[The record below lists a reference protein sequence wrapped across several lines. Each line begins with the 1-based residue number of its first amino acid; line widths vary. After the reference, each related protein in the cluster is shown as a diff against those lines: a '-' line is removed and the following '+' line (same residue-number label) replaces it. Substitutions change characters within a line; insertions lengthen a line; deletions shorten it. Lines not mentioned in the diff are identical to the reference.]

1 MGLSTLHL
9 GLVRLRHQ
17 WLLAAAQGLGLIAAV
32 ALAVTVPLVQSIASE
47 AGLHSVVQNLGS
59 KSFVTIEQFNIGTS
73 AVYDGFQKDTASRV
87 RSQLGDQLL
96 PTVRYV
102 QGPHQAPY
110 LLNAK
115 PWVIDDGPQPDV
127 ASWEQLQQHVNF
139 VSGTPAPDSN
149 GADGSY
155 SFTISADAAHDFTW
169 NAGDLVCFN
178 KPPSPPPSANF
189 RTDWCGRVTGIW
201 TPRDAHDAYW
211 SGTVP
216 GHSLMFGR
224 SSYFTLIAYLGRV
237 SSRFGG
243 ATVSIAAQA
252 WSPSLS
258 HLHAPQITA
267 FADQINRLRGV
278 FAVQQDG
285 LFLTGIDV
293 AVKDFRDRYAVASF
307 TIQMVAAALLVIALY
322 SVGFVAGH
330 FLDAQAPTL
339 AVLRG
344 RGWSRRR
351 VWALLM
357 LQFGLLAI
365 IAVPAGLAAAYL
377 LSRWLGAAVFGGAS
391 PNLDPADLATL
402 EPFAAV
408 LAAAVVGILGGL
420 AVLASRRS
428 VLAVRRGRSRQE
440 ERPWWRWRNLDLLGA
455 VLAVPL
461 LAEVQL
467 RGSGSVRAASAASSD
482 DPLSIVLPAVALAL
496 LAVASLRLLP
506 VAASLVRRFARGL
519 PGGLAAWQ
527 LERQPVQH
535 ARLAVLM
542 SFAVA
547 VGLFS
552 TIYASTERTNTAD
565 RAAYQ
570 SGADVR
576 VLLTG
581 FNATPPNIDSAV
593 AGLSGVSETSTAF
606 RGEGSPGRTNINAT
620 VLAIDPGTFRDVAW
634 TRGDLA
640 AEPMDR
646 LEQKLVDQD
655 PDGLRLAGR
664 PVQLA
669 MWVWSSG
676 LGGELSVD
684 LTDASGRACSCSL
697 GSLNFAGERVLTVP
711 LAFAAGA
718 TYPLRLRG
726 FRVHTANDGP
736 HDGEIAISDLRGVAA
751 DGSTSLVESFETA
764 TGWWQESQGPVSD
777 NFDLIPGM
785 AHPRAGHPTATL
797 PAHLFRGTLVFQ
809 PAPSQ
814 LALPALVST
823 QTLQELG
830 VGLGQAFPMHVDTVV
845 VFVLAVGV
853 VDYFPT
859 LYPGQD
865 NFLVLPRDSLLDRL
879 GHEHYS
885 LAWPNEAWL
894 KFKGDPAP
902 AAKKLGTV
910 ADLVDLEVRS
920 TLLAT
925 ALGDPLRQAL
935 QATLTIGFVAALG
948 MAVVGFGLHF
958 LVAARDRHSEYAILQ
973 ANGMPPRLVQR
984 SLAAEQAVLL
994 LYSVIVGA
1002 GLALLMA
1009 WTILPSVQVS
1019 PNLTDLV
1026 PPTVVRFDPLAAGLV
1041 LAVVLVVAFA
1051 AGQLAS
1057 RLGGRFR
1064 LLDELRLLG

>member
-9 GLVRLRHQ
+9 ALVRLRHQ
-17 WLLAAAQGLGLIAAV
+17 RLLAAAQALGLIAAV

-59 KSFVTIEQFNIGTS
+59 KSFVTIEQFNIGTP
-73 AVYDGFQKDTASRV
+73 AAYDSFQQDTASRV
-87 RSQLGDQLL
+87 RAQVGDQLS
-96 PTVRYV
+96 PTARYV
-102 QGPHQAPY
+102 EGPRQPPY
-110 LLNAK
+110 MLNGKA
-115 PWVIDDGPQPDV
+115 WVIDDGPQPDV
-127 ASWEQLQQHVNF
+127 ASWEQLDQHVSI
-139 VSGTPAPDSN
+139 VGGAPAPDSR
-149 GADGSY
+149 AVDGSY
-155 SFTISADAAHDFTW
+155 SFTLSADAARDFTW
-169 NAGDLVCFN
+169 KAGDLVCFN
-178 KPPSPPPSANF
+178 KPPNPNF
-189 RTDWCGRVTGIW
+189 RVDWCGRLTGIW
-201 TPRDAHDAYW
+201 TPRDAHDPYW

-216 GHSLMFGR
+216 GHSIMLGR
-224 SSYFTLIAYLGRV
+224 NSYFTLMTYLVRLGR
-237 SSRFGG
+237 GG
-243 ATVSIAAQA
+243 ASGSTAAQS
-252 WSPSLS
+252 WQPSLS

-278 FAVQQDG
+278 FAVQRDG
-285 LFLTGIDV
+285 LFSTGIDV
-293 AVKDFRDRYAVASF
+293 GVSDFRDRYAVASF

-344 RGWSRRR
+344 RGWSRHR

-365 IAVPAGLAAAYL
+365 IAVPAGLAIAYL

-391 PNLDPADLATL
+391 PNLDPADLAVL
-402 EPFAAV
+402 GPFAAV
-408 LAAAVVGILGGL
+408 LAAAVVAILGGL
-420 AVLASRRS
+420 AVIASRRS

-455 VLAVPL
+455 ALAVPL

-467 RGSGSVRAASAASSD
+467 RGSGSVRAASAASSN
-482 DPLSIVLPAVALAL
+482 DPLSIVLPALALAL

-506 VAASLVRRFARGL
+506 VAAALVRRLARGL

-552 TIYASTERTNTAD
+552 TIYSSTERANAAD

-640 AEPMDR
+640 AAPMDQ
-646 LEQKLVDQD
+646 LEQKLVDLD

-684 LTDASGRACSCSL
+684 LTDAAGRACSCSM
-697 GSLNFAGERVLTVP
+697 GSLNFTGERVLTVP
-711 LAFAAGA
+711 LAFSAPAR
-718 TYPLRLRG
+718 YPLRLRG
-726 FRVHTANDGP
+726 FRVHTTNDGP
-736 HDGEIAISDLRGVAA
+736 HDGELAVSDLRGVAA
-751 DGSTSLVESFETA
+751 DGSTGVIEAFEA
-764 TGWWQESQGPVSD
+764 PAGWWQESQGPISD
-777 NFDLIPGM
+777 NFDLTPGM

-797 PAHLFRGTLVFQ
+797 PAHLYRGTLVFQ

-814 LALPALVST
+814 QALPALVSVL
-823 QTLQELG
+823 TLGQLG

-845 VFVLAVGV
+845 VSVVAVGV

-894 KFKGDPAP
+894 KFKADPGP
-902 AAKKLGTV
+902 AVKKLGTV
-910 ADLVDLEVRS
+910 TDLVDLEVRS

-958 LVAARDRHSEYAILQ
+958 LVAARERHSEYAILQ

-994 LYSVIVGA
+994 LYSVFVGA

-1019 PNLTDLV
+1019 PDLTDLI

-1041 LAVVLVVAFA
+1041 LALVLVVAFA

-1057 RLGGRFR
+1057 RLGGRLR
-1064 LLDELRLLG
+1064 LLEELRLLG